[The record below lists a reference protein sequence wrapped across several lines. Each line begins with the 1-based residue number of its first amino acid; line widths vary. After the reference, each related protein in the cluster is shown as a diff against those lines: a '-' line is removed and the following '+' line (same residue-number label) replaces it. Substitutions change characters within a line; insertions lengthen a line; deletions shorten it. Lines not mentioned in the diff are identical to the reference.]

1 MNYRHAFHAGN
12 FADVFKHAVLTL
24 ALERLAAKPAPFFY
38 LDSHAGAARYDL
50 GEGAALRTGEA
61 QDGIVRLAAE
71 PSPPPSLRGYL
82 KLVRAL
88 NERDG
93 PILRYPG
100 SPWLA
105 RKLLRPQDRLLL
117 CELRSEDARAL
128 RRATAGDRRVEVRE
142 ADGWQALKSD
152 LPPRERRGLILI
164 DPPFEARDEHER
176 LVRGLRHVQRR
187 FATGVVLA
195 WYPIKSRAPVDAM
208 LADVTSLGFRRAVVA
223 ELQARAPADE
233 REPSPRLTGCGML
246 IVNPPWTLTETLSS
260 LLPWLARA
268 LAQGPGA
275 GAHIRVI
282 AEDGA
287 V

>member
-24 ALERLAAKPAPFFY
+24 ALERLAAKSAPFFY
-38 LDSHAGAARYDL
+38 LDTHAGAARYDL

-61 QDGIVRLAAE
+61 QDGVVRLAAE
-71 PSPPPSLRGYL
+71 PSPLPSLRGYL

-93 PILRYPG
+93 PVLRYPG

-117 CELRSEDARAL
+117 CELRSDDAREL

-164 DPPFEARDEHER
+164 DPPFEASDEYER

-187 FATGVVLA
+187 FATGVVLG
-195 WYPIKSRAPVDAM
+195 WYPIKNRAPVDAM
-208 LADVTSLGFRRAVVA
+208 LAGVTSLGFRRAIVA

-233 REPSPRLTGCGML
+233 HEPSPRLTGCGMI
-246 IVNPPWTLTETLSS
+246 IVNPPWTLSETLAG
-260 LLPWLARA
+260 LLPWLARV

-275 GAHIRVI
+275 GSHINVI